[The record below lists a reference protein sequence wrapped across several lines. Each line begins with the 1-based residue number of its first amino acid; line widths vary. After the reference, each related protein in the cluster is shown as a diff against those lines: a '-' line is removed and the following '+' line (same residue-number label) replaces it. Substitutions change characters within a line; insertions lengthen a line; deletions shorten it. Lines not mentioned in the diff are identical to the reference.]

1 MSAMKDLFMDI
12 EEEFGMDYASIPE
25 LKLFKYQT
33 ENTAITPAT
42 DHRLIQ
48 FFHDV
53 VPDHT
58 NMNYYGMVTQGKN
71 YANLPYYSLNDL
83 CAYASTY
90 SSMDYNVYFSPAAYS
105 GWRNDVNVRYV
116 KSLFVDIDDIDD
128 DTLNMTTSELTEWLI
143 SQYALPLNL
152 LPNWAVCSGHGI
164 HLYYII
170 DELDLSDPDNLL
182 LRKKYIDN
190 LIYYFN
196 SDIACRNL
204 SRVMRVPLS
213 YNVKDEKTPTRLHHL
228 NQDTYYSIQRLDFFL
243 ADSAT
248 IDTYFQEAN
257 ASKNAKRKETMKKNG
272 TTAGRKKGKKAVSHN
287 PHKIDL
293 SVTNKKLETS
303 HNNASS
309 YNQKSGFSMEY
320 RYNYYPHARAWN
332 IIVDLH
338 NYYVRRKG
346 NITGYRHT
354 FCFIL
359 SAYYKLCESDM
370 DKALSAILPY
380 FEISF
385 QEEAKTT
392 IESVYQ
398 SKNKIRFTNRL
409 IAIYLDFME
418 DDYNQSYCNYSPEG
432 ALACRKKNLKRS
444 RKKQLLYAKS
454 RPTKKQEETSF
465 QLAYVEANMD
475 TRTNMELAADLGV
488 SRSTIKRIKQ
498 QIKASIKS

>member
-1 MSAMKDLFMDI
+1 MSAIKDLIMNI
-12 EEEFGMDYASIPE
+12 EEEFEMDYASIPE

-33 ENTAITPAT
+33 ENTMITPAT
-42 DHRLIQ
+42 DHKLIQ

-53 VPDHT
+53 VPDHA

-90 SSMDYNVYFSPAAYS
+90 SSMDYNVYFSPAVYS

-116 KSLFVDIDDIDD
+116 KSLFVDIDDIED

-143 SQYALPLNL
+143 SRYALPVSL

-190 LIYYFN
+190 LIYYFD

-213 YNVKDEKTPTRLHHL
+213 YNIKNEKVPTRLHHL

-243 ADSAT
+243 TDSAA
-248 IDTYFQEAN
+248 IDAYYQEAN
-257 ASKNAKRKETMKKNG
+257 ASRNVKRKETMRKNG
-272 TTAGRKKGKKAVSHN
+272 TTAGRKKKNNAVS
-287 PHKIDL
+287 PSTHKKNL
-293 SVTNKKLETS
+293 PVNVEKPKT
-303 HNNASS
+303 S
-309 YNQKSGFSMEY
+309 YNNTSSCHQEPDFPMEY
-320 RYNYYPHARAWN
+320 RYDYYTHARSWN

-359 SAYYKLCESDM
+359 SAYYKLCEPDM

-380 FEISF
+380 FEASF

-392 IESVYQ
+392 VESVYQ

-409 IAIYLDFME
+409 IAIYLDFMD
-418 DDYNQSYCNYSPEG
+418 DDYNQSYCNYSQED

-444 RKKQLLYAKS
+444 RQKQLLNAKS
-454 RPTKKQEETSF
+454 RPTKKQEEKSF
-465 QLAYVEANMD
+465 QLAYVEANMG
-475 TRTNMELAADLGV
+475 TRTNMELASDLGI
-488 SRSTIKRIKQ
+488 SCSTIKRLKQ
-498 QIKASIKS
+498 QIKANIKN